1 MNKQKIKEFKMN
13 KIKDNDKSEDKGRG
27 LIIMCTVDFI
37 RKKYFVQTATT
48 SQLAMAI
55 PIQKLKGTA
64 GNHQLQQTN

>member
-55 PIQKLKGTA
+55 QIQKLKGTA
-64 GNHQLQQTN
+64 GNHQ